1 MIRIAICDDEST
13 HVKKLYQMVNK
24 YLKRNH
30 LNANITSYSQSEM
43 LLYDIQDGQYFDLVL
58 TDIEMPK
65 TDGME
70 LAKKIRTYLPE
81 VLILFVTSH
90 IKYAIAAYELS
101 IFRYI
106 PKSEIEKRLDKA
118 LDDAYRML
126 MLQCDKF
133 YLIHTSAKTE
143 KIPLKEI
150 VYIQRDGK
158 NALISCKN
166 GTVFSVRKSLSAVL
180 DEMNSNDF
188 VFAER
193 GTIINLA
200 QILEIHKNVIQL
212 SNGIKIQA
220 AHTRLNEIKKK
231 MTDFWSEQV

>member
-90 IKYAIAAYELS
+90 IKYAI
-101 IFRYI
+101 
-106 PKSEIEKRLDKA
+106 
-118 LDDAYRML
+118 DAYFSL
-126 MLQCDKF
+126 
-133 YLIHTSAKTE
+133 HTK
-143 KIPLKEI
+143 K
-150 VYIQRDGK
+150 R
-158 NALISCKN
+158 N
-166 GTVFSVRKSLSAVL
+166 RK
-180 DEMNSNDF
+180 
-188 VFAER
+188 
-193 GTIINLA
+193 
-200 QILEIHKNVIQL
+200 
-212 SNGIKIQA
+212 A
-220 AHTRLNEIKKK
+220 AG
-231 MTDFWSEQV
+231 